1 MQKDGET
8 MDNYKSSEPVQEH
21 ILVCLSASPS
31 NSKIIKTA
39 AKMVGAFGGNFTAL
53 YVQTADSE
61 KMSEEDKNRLQSN
74 MQLAIRLGADITT
87 IYANDIS
94 YQIADFARVSGV
106 TKIVI
111 GRSNIKRRHFFS
123 KATLTEKLIEI
134 APNLDIHI
142 IPDNNTETSYNFKNK
157 DFKKYLL
164 PSIKDLIITA
174 FILIASTGIGNL
186 FYVLGFT
193 EANIIAI
200 YLLGALL
207 TPLLVK
213 SYICSAFFSFASV
226 LLFNFLFT
234 EPRLTLHAYKPGYP
248 VTFAILL
255 VASLITGILA
265 NRLKEHAKQSSMA
278 AFRMKM
284 LFDTN
289 QLLQKVQDD
298 KDIISI
304 TASQLMK
311 LLKRS
316 VVIYPEENG
325 KLSKGYL
332 FAFSKESNE
341 DYFFNPSEKQVA
353 QWVYDNKH
361 RAGATTKIYSKAK
374 CLYFAIRLNNKVYG
388 VIGIHIGEKN
398 LDSFENSV
406 LLSVLGECA
415 LAIENIRNAKE
426 KERTAVL
433 AKNEQL
439 RATLL
444 RAISH
449 DLRTPLTSIS
459 GNADYLL
466 NNYDMLD
473 EETRNRAFLD
483 IYSESQWLISLVEN
497 LLSITRLEDNRMN
510 FNISVQLMDEV
521 IDEALKHIK
530 SDSSNHIISVEYSD
544 ELLLA
549 KMDARLIIQVIIN
562 LVDNAIKYT
571 PADTEIKISAENS
584 GKFVKVSVSDTGNG
598 IEDNEKQKV
607 FEMFYTGDSKIADS
621 RRSLGLGLHL
631 CRSIINAHGG
641 EIKLKDNIPHG
652 CVFEFT
658 IPSGEVKI
666 NEQAQNIG
674 C

>member
-1 MQKDGET
+1 ME
-8 MDNYKSSEPVQEH
+8 YKKNTESVQEH

-31 NSKIIKTA
+31 NAKIVKTA
-39 AKMVGAFGGNFTAL
+39 AKMVNAFGGNFTAL

-61 KMSEEDKNRLQSN
+61 KMTEEDKKRLQSN
-74 MQLAIRLGADITT
+74 IQLAKCLGADIAT

-94 YQIADFARVSGV
+94 YQIAEFARISGV

-111 GRSNIKRRHFFS
+111 GRSNVKRRHFFS
-123 KATLTEKLIEI
+123 RATLTEKLIDI

-142 IPDNNTETSYNFKNK
+142 IPDNNSETSYNLKNK
-157 DFKKYLL
+157 DFKKYLF
-164 PSIKDLIITA
+164 PSIKDLLIMTL
-174 FILIASTGIGNL
+174 ILLASTGIGNL
-186 FYVLGFT
+186 FYVFGFT
-193 EANIIAI
+193 EANIITI

-213 SYICSAFFSFASV
+213 SYVCSALFSFASV
-226 LLFNFLFT
+226 LLFNFFFT
-234 EPRLTLHAYKPGYP
+234 EPRLTLHAYESGYP
-248 VTFAILL
+248 VTFVIMLI
-255 VASLITGILA
+255 ASLITGILA

-278 AFRMKM
+278 AFRIKM

-289 QLLQKVQDD
+289 QLLQKAQDD

-316 VVIYPEENG
+316 VVVYPEDNSR
-325 KLSKGYL
+325 LTKGYL

-341 DYFFNPSEKQVA
+341 SYFFNPSEERVA
-353 QWVYDNKH
+353 QWVYENKH
-361 RAGATTKIYSKAK
+361 HAGASTKIYSKAK
-374 CLYFAIRLNNKVYG
+374 CLYLSIRLNNKVYG
-388 VIGIHIGEKN
+388 VIGIHINGKS

-426 KERTAVL
+426 KELAAVL

-439 RATLL
+439 RTTLL

-459 GNADYLL
+459 GNAGNLL
-466 NNYDMLD
+466 KNYDMLD
-473 EETRNRAFLD
+473 EETKNRAFSD
-483 IYSESQWLISLVEN
+483 IYYDSQWLISLVEN
-497 LLSITRLEDNRMN
+497 ILSITRIEDNRMK
-510 FNISVQLMDEV
+510 FNMSVQLMDEV
-521 IDEALKHIK
+521 IDEALHHI
-530 SDSSNHIISVEYSD
+530 SINEAEHIVSVECKD

-549 KMDARLIIQVIIN
+549 RMDARLIIQVIIN
-562 LVDNAIKYT
+562 LVDNAAKYT
-571 PADTEIKISAENS
+571 PAGTEIKISAEKSDNY
-584 GKFVKVSVSDTGNG
+584 VKVCVSDNGTG
-598 IEDNEKQKV
+598 IPDNEKAKV
-607 FEMFYTGDSKIADS
+607 FEMFYTGNNRIADS

-641 EIKLKDNIPHG
+641 EISLRDNIPHG

-658 IPSGEVKI
+658 IPSGEVEI

-674 C
+674 S

>member
-1 MQKDGET
+1 MEDIKNTE
-8 MDNYKSSEPVQEH
+8 SVREH

-31 NSKIIKTA
+31 NEKIVKTA
-39 AKMVGAFGGNFTAL
+39 AKMVNAFGGNFTAL

-61 KMSEEDKNRLQSN
+61 KMPEEDKKRLQN
-74 MQLAIRLGADITT
+74 NIQLAKHLGADIAT

-94 YQIADFARVSGV
+94 YQIAEFARISGV

-111 GRSNIKRRHFFS
+111 GRSNVKRRHFFS
-123 KATLTEKLIEI
+123 RATLTEKLIEI

-142 IPDNNTETSYNFKNK
+142 IPDNNSETSYDLKNK
-157 DFKKYLL
+157 DFKKYFL
-164 PSIKDLIITA
+164 PSLKDLL
-174 FILIASTGIGNL
+174 ILALILLASTGLGNL
-186 FYVLGFT
+186 FYVFGFT
-193 EANIIAI
+193 EANIITI

-213 SYICSAFFSFASV
+213 SYVCSALFSFASV
-226 LLFNFLFT
+226 LLFNFFFT
-234 EPRLTLHAYKPGYP
+234 EPRLTLHAYESGYP
-248 VTFAILL
+248 VTFAIMLS
-255 VASLITGILA
+255 ASFITGILA

-278 AFRMKM
+278 AFRVKM
-284 LFDTN
+284 MFDTN
-289 QLLQKVQDD
+289 QLLQKAQDD

-316 VVIYPEENG
+316 VVVYPENNG
-325 KLSKGYL
+325 RLTKGYL
-332 FAFSKESNE
+332 FACSPEINKGDLFSFLEE
-341 DYFFNPSEKQVA
+341 QAA
-353 QWVYDNKH
+353 QWVYENKH
-361 RAGATTKIYSKAK
+361 RAGASTKVYSKAK
-374 CLYFAIRLNNKVYG
+374 CLYLAIRLNNKVYG
-388 VIGIHIGEKN
+388 VIGIHLNGRN

-426 KERTAVL
+426 KELAAVL

-459 GNADYLL
+459 GNADNLL
-466 NNYDMLD
+466 KNYELLD
-473 EETRNRAFLD
+473 EETKSRAFSD
-483 IYSESQWLISLVEN
+483 IYSDSQWLISLVEN
-497 LLSITRLEDNRMN
+497 LLSITRLEDNRMQ
-510 FNISVQLMDEV
+510 FNMSVQLMDEV
-521 IDEALKHIK
+521 ISEALQHI
-530 SDSSNHIISVEYSD
+530 SINATEHIITEDYKD

-549 KMDARLIIQVIIN
+549 VMDVRLIIQVVIN

-571 PADTEIKISAENS
+571 PTGSEIRISAEKT
-584 GKFVKVSVSDTGNG
+584 GGFVKVSVSDNG
-598 IEDNEKQKV
+598 IGIPDTEKKKV
-607 FEMFYTGDSKIADS
+607 FDMFYTGNNKIADS

-631 CRSIINAHGG
+631 CRSIVNAHGG
-641 EIKLKDNIPHG
+641 EISLRDNIPQG

-674 C
+674 S

>member
-1 MQKDGET
+1 MEDIKNTE
-8 MDNYKSSEPVQEH
+8 SVREH

-31 NSKIIKTA
+31 NEKIVKTA
-39 AKMVGAFGGNFTAL
+39 AKMVNAFGGNFTAL

-61 KMSEEDKNRLQSN
+61 KMPEEDKKRLQN
-74 MQLAIRLGADITT
+74 NIQLAKHLGADIAT

-94 YQIADFARVSGV
+94 YQIAEFARISGV

-111 GRSNIKRRHFFS
+111 GRSNVKRRHFFS
-123 KATLTEKLIEI
+123 RATLTEKLIEI

-142 IPDNNTETSYNFKNK
+142 IPDNNSETSYDLKNK
-157 DFKKYLL
+157 DFKKYFL
-164 PSIKDLIITA
+164 PSLKDLLVLA
-174 FILIASTGIGNL
+174 LILLASTGLGNL
-186 FYVLGFT
+186 FYVFGFT
-193 EANIIAI
+193 EANIITI

-213 SYICSAFFSFASV
+213 SYVCSALFSFASV
-226 LLFNFLFT
+226 LLFNFFFT
-234 EPRLTLHAYKPGYP
+234 EPRLTLHAYESGYP
-248 VTFAILL
+248 VTFAIMLS
-255 VASLITGILA
+255 ASLITGILA

-278 AFRMKM
+278 AFRVKM
-284 LFDTN
+284 MFDTN
-289 QLLQKVQDD
+289 QLLQKAQDD

-316 VVIYPEENG
+316 VVVYPENNG
-325 KLSKGYL
+325 RLTKGYL
-332 FAFSKESNE
+332 FAYSKESNE
-341 DYFFNPSEKQVA
+341 SYFFNPSEEQVA
-353 QWVYDNKH
+353 QWVYENKH
-361 RAGATTKIYSKAK
+361 RAGASTKIYSKAK
-374 CLYFAIRLNNKVYG
+374 CLYLAIRLNNKVYG
-388 VIGIHIGEKN
+388 VIGIHLNGKS

-426 KERTAVL
+426 KELAAVL

-459 GNADYLL
+459 GNAGNLL
-466 NNYDMLD
+466 KNYDMLD
-473 EETRNRAFLD
+473 EETKNRAFSD
-483 IYSESQWLISLVEN
+483 IYSDSQWLISLVEN
-497 LLSITRLEDNRMN
+497 LLSITRLEDNRMK
-510 FNISVQLMDEV
+510 FNMSVQLMDEV
-521 IDEALKHIK
+521 IDEALHHI
-530 SDSSNHIISVEYSD
+530 SINETEHIVSVEYKD
-544 ELLLA
+544 DLLLA
-549 KMDARLIIQVIIN
+549 RMDARLIIQVIIN
-562 LVDNAIKYT
+562 LVDNAAKYT
-571 PADTEIKISAENS
+571 SAGTEIKISAEKNDS
-584 GKFVKVSVSDTGNG
+584 FVKVCVSDNG
-598 IEDNEKQKV
+598 IGIPDTEKKKV
-607 FEMFYTGDSKIADS
+607 FDMFYTGNNKIADS

-641 EIKLKDNIPHG
+641 EISLRDNIPHG

-658 IPSGEVKI
+658 IPLGEVEI

-674 C
+674 G

>member
-1 MQKDGET
+1 MEDIKNTE
-8 MDNYKSSEPVQEH
+8 SVREH

-31 NSKIIKTA
+31 NEKIVKTA
-39 AKMVGAFGGNFTAL
+39 AKMVNAFGGNFTAL

-61 KMSEEDKNRLQSN
+61 KMPEEDKKRLQN
-74 MQLAIRLGADITT
+74 NIQLAKHLGADIAT

-94 YQIADFARVSGV
+94 YQIAEFARISGV

-111 GRSNIKRRHFFS
+111 GRSNVKRRHFFS
-123 KATLTEKLIEI
+123 RGTLTEKLIEI

-142 IPDNNTETSYNFKNK
+142 IPDNNSETSYDLKNK
-157 DFKKYLL
+157 DFKKYFL
-164 PSIKDLIITA
+164 PSLKDLL
-174 FILIASTGIGNL
+174 ILALILLASTGLGNL
-186 FYVLGFT
+186 FYVFGFT
-193 EANIIAI
+193 EANIITI

-213 SYICSAFFSFASV
+213 SYVCSALFSFASV
-226 LLFNFLFT
+226 LLFNFFFT
-234 EPRLTLHAYKPGYP
+234 EPRLTLHAYESGYP
-248 VTFAILL
+248 VTFAIMLS
-255 VASLITGILA
+255 ASFITGILA

-278 AFRMKM
+278 AFRVKM

-289 QLLQKVQDD
+289 QLLQKAQDD
-298 KDIISI
+298 RDIINI

-316 VVIYPEENG
+316 VVVYPENNG
-325 KLSKGYL
+325 RLTKGYL
-332 FAFSKESNE
+332 FACSPEINEGDLFSFLEE
-341 DYFFNPSEKQVA
+341 QAA
-353 QWVYDNKH
+353 QWVYENKH
-361 RAGATTKIYSKAK
+361 RAGASTKVYSKAK
-374 CLYFAIRLNNKVYG
+374 CLYLAIRLNNKVYG
-388 VIGIHIGEKN
+388 VIGIHLNGRN

-426 KERTAVL
+426 KELAAVL

-459 GNADYLL
+459 GNADNLL
-466 NNYDMLD
+466 KNYELLD
-473 EETRNRAFLD
+473 EETKNRAFSD
-483 IYSESQWLISLVEN
+483 IYSDSQWLISLVEN
-497 LLSITRLEDNRMN
+497 LLSITRLEDNRMQ
-510 FNISVQLMDEV
+510 FNMSVQLMDEV
-521 IDEALKHIK
+521 ISEALQHI
-530 SDSSNHIISVEYSD
+530 SINATEHIITENYKD

-549 KMDARLIIQVIIN
+549 VMDVRLIIQVVIN

-571 PADTEIKISAENS
+571 PTGSEIRISAEKT
-584 GKFVKVSVSDTGNG
+584 GGFVKVSVSDNG
-598 IEDNEKQKV
+598 IGIPDTEKKKV
-607 FEMFYTGDSKIADS
+607 FDMFYTGNNKIADS

-631 CRSIINAHGG
+631 CRSIVNAHGG
-641 EIKLKDNIPHG
+641 EISLRDNIPQG

-674 C
+674 S